1 MSRIEKAISNFEG
14 KYNCAQSVLST
25 FSTDYNLNIDTA
37 LKIATGFGGGMAR
50 FGRTCGAVSG
60 SYMVIGLRYGMGL
73 NKDVEKKEKTYEVI
87 REFSKRF
94 QKLHGSEFCKELIG
108 CDLSTSEGREYFY
121 QNGLFEKKCFHYVKN
136 AVEILEELL

>member
-14 KYNCAQSVLST
+14 NFNCAQSVLSA
-25 FSTDYNLNIDTA
+25 FSADYGINRETA

-60 SYMVIGLRYGMGL
+60 AYMVIGLKYGMGK
-73 NKDVEKKEKTYEVI
+73 NEDVENKEKTNEVI
-87 REFSKRF
+87 RDFSKRF
-94 QKLHGSEFCKELIG
+94 QKLHGSELCKELIG

-121 QNGLFEKKCFHYVKN
+121 QNKLFEKKCLQYVKN
-136 AVEILEELL
+136 AAEILEKLL